1 MNLKDDI
8 EEIIATGEQLPPE
21 MTYADI
27 VETIKDDPTFN
38 GSKIVDSKGG
48 SDDGS

>member
-1 MNLKDDI
+1 MTLKDDI
-8 EEIIATGEQLPPE
+8 EEIVATGEQLPPE
-21 MTYADI
+21 MTHADI

-38 GSKIVDSKGG
+38 GSIIVDKNGG